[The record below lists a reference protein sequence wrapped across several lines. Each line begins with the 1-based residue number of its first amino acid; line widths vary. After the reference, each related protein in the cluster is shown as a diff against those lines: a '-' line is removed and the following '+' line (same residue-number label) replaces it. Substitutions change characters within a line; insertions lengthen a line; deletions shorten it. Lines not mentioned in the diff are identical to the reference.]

1 MSTHT
6 EQKPNVNVTSELSFS
21 KLAEESTHARHGR
34 KAAFFLSVDRQISQ
48 EHFIH
53 VKM

>member
-6 EQKPNVNVTSELSFS
+6 EQKPNMNVTWEFSSS

-34 KAAFFLSVDRQISQ
+34 KAVFFLSVDRQISQ